1 MAWEKKYL
9 DFGRVEYS
17 NCAVNVYSSNFDR
30 VNLPNI
36 PSGIKNAYWQGSNV
50 IVEMDDGWV
59 YVFADGPYKNYTS
72 RYKK

>member
-9 DFGRVEYS
+9 DYGRVEYS

-36 PSGIKNAYWQGSNV
+36 PSGIKNAFWQGSNV
-50 IVEMDDGWV
+50 IVEMQDGWV